1 MEEWIEHLE
10 ELRRRIIAVLVV
22 FFAAA
27 VTAFVFSSYIAAFL
41 IAPLDAFQI
50 KLHAFAPTDIFMA
63 YMRLAFWA
71 GAVFTAPF
79 FCLQAWLFL
88 SPGLRGSEHRYA
100 AAVLFVVPVLFFI
113 GAGLSYRFMAPMV
126 FGFFLF
132 FGAGDGI
139 EALWSFKEYLALL
152 FNIMIAAGLMLQFP
166 LALFIL
172 IVTGVVS
179 AARVAYYR
187 GHIIFLIF
195 LTAALVTP
203 PDVIS
208 QIMLGVP
215 LYLLFEGTL
224 WLGRMLRREG

>member
-1 MEEWIEHLE
+1 MEEWVEHLE

-22 FFAAA
+22 FFAAT
-27 VTAFVFSSYIAAFL
+27 VTAFVFSSHIAAFL

-50 KLHAFAPTDIFMA
+50 QLHAFAPTDIFMA
-63 YMRLAFWA
+63 YMRLAFWT
-71 GAVFTAPF
+71 GAVFATPF

-88 SPGLRGSEHRYA
+88 RPGLRGKEHRYVGTA
-100 AAVLFVVPVLFFI
+100 LFVVPILFFI
-113 GAGLSYRFMAPMV
+113 GAGLSYRFMAPKI

-166 LALFIL
+166 LALFVL
-172 IVTGVVS
+172 IVAGVVS
-179 AARVAYYR
+179 AAQVARYR

-195 LTAALVTP
+195 LVAALVTP

-215 LYLLFEGTL
+215 LYLLFEAVL
-224 WLGRMLRREG
+224 WLGRMLKE

>member
-1 MEEWIEHLE
+1 MEEWVEHLE

-27 VTAFVFSSYIAAFL
+27 VAAFVFSSHIAAFL

-50 KLHAFAPTDIFMA
+50 QLYAFAPTDIFMA
-63 YMRLAFWA
+63 YMRLAFWT

-79 FCLQAWLFL
+79 FCLQTWLFL
-88 SPGLRGSEHRYA
+88 RPGLRGNEHRYA
-100 AAVLFVVPVLFFI
+100 AAVLFVVPVLFFL

-152 FNIMIAAGLMLQFP
+152 FNIMIASGLLLQFP
-166 LALFIL
+166 LAVFAL

-179 AARVAYYR
+179 AARVAHYR
-187 GHIIFLIF
+187 CHVIFLIF
-195 LTAALVTP
+195 LAAALVTP

-215 LYLLFEGTL
+215 LYLLFEAVL
-224 WLGRMLRREG
+224 WLGGMMRRQ